1 MALRRWISLARYDGA
16 QMLVA
21 AQCPPDG
28 RNRLVV
34 RGYARSDLSAHGF
47 GKREDGLWIADR
59 PSFKTSELFA
69 WFPGFDPRR
78 DIVEMDTGDFLI
90 GYEDL
95 DLIDDNATLDAFLLK
110 GASTVPATRDAAVPA
125 ASRENSA
132 QYENYREHIEKS
144 GGQIPAG
151 MVEQINLDERLN
163 DGEAE
168 KLLDLLKLAPLANS
182 TPELAEDT
190 SEKPRAQISE
200 EDAQKPRK
208 SFHELAEQTRSAVDP
223 AEVAAITAQFPREY
237 ADKPFDEPVDDKAR
251 GWYLKD
257 FALPRK
263 PAAALEKIAALQ
275 EATRATLQTSVDRYN
290 DIRERN
296 VYALSDYDIQIAYQF
311 SAVNGVHQ
319 ALSLKVAHILYDRRK
334 LVVLEEAAAA
344 IHAET
349 SAASKKADRPKAEPT
364 EPQSSEPAP
373 GVEEPEI
380 EEPEVEE
387 PAVEEPA
394 VEEPKLDIA
403 ARPRRAV
410 KSAERQRQRIED
422 AGEKIGGARKDFY
435 AKALAIADLDA
446 MNDREKLELVG
457 KDNIWPRRSYGEYRE
472 AGVDARVALFLNAMR
487 RDLPAKITDAEHAP
501 VYIEFVT
508 KLRDIAATVTR
519 SDALE
524 DREEESFFRALV
536 KGGLLYEEVSG
547 EPGTSSRRRTMGL
560 DPRYQVLFQHS
571 KGWQFIDA
579 YMYSPS
585 RGYRKAK
592 SLYDSHYQQIG
603 DQRVS
608 GYSLNSDALYDL
620 IESKQDKA
628 NERRARSMKARET
641 DDESHYLSR
650 PHLDHLVRS
659 GLPDDRDGR
668 DVNPDDFLE
677 TFGFRACEFGNWLPD
692 IERQDVL
699 NRAYD
704 SLSTLARVLSVEKTF
719 LSLDGSLALAFG
731 SRGIGKALA
740 HYEPARKVIN
750 LTRLKGAGSLAH
762 EFFHALDDHLANHV
776 RQAVKDASYGGRV
789 SSSYF
794 STELF
799 LSEKR
804 ATRSSSS
811 AGIAQS
817 RYVPTDL
824 KERLKPLVDVVNSM
838 SLRTLTEDEARIVA
852 GNALNR
858 TFYSL
863 VGGIRSALFVL
874 VPSKEAQARNEL
886 AQRYAQ
892 TAWQEIEQGNAPRMG
907 HGIQHPLVERLA
919 AMQPEQRLNR
929 SETSSLREALQA
941 TNEVL
946 RSAPAAFALAKDRDA
961 LLASELMTQ
970 IARTKYFSDAEKLD
984 EGKSKVY
991 WSSVRELAARAFE
1004 SYVQDRCEKQGQRD
1018 DYLVHGTEEERFV
1031 GATRSPYPTGA
1042 DREAINAAFDGFV
1055 AFMRRELVPDAE
1067 AEFTENH
1074 FARPRAA

>member
-1 MALRRWISLARYDGA
+1 
-16 QMLVA
+16 
-21 AQCPPDG
+21 
-28 RNRLVV
+28 
-34 RGYARSDLSAHGF
+34 
-47 GKREDGLWIADR
+47 
-59 PSFKTSELFA
+59 
-69 WFPGFDPRR
+69 
-78 DIVEMDTGDFLI
+78 
-90 GYEDL
+90 
-95 DLIDDNATLDAFLLK
+95 
-110 GASTVPATRDAAVPA
+110 VPASRDAAAPA

-144 GGQIPAG
+144 GGQIQAG
-151 MVEQINLDERLN
+151 MIEQIKLDERLN

-168 KLLDLLKLAPLANS
+168 KLLDLLKLAAS
-182 TPELAEDT
+182 VSTTPEPAKAPP
-190 SEKPRAQISE
+190 EKPRAQMPD
-200 EDAQKPRK
+200 EDAEKPRK
-208 SFHELAEQTRSAVDP
+208 SFHELAEETRSAVDP

-237 ADKPFDEPVDDKAR
+237 ADKLFDEPVDDQAR

-263 PAAALEKIAALQ
+263 LAAALEKIAALQ

-311 SAVNGVHQ
+311 SAINGVHQ
-319 ALSLKVAHILYDRRK
+319 ALSLKVAHMLYDRRK

-349 SAASKKADRPKAEPT
+349 RAASKKADRPSAEPT

-373 GVEEPEI
+373 EV

-387 PAVEEPA
+387 PEVEKQ
-394 VEEPKLDIA
+394 KLDLA
-403 ARPRRAV
+403 TRPRRAV
-410 KSAERQRQRIED
+410 KSEERQRQRIED

-435 AKALAIADLDA
+435 AKALATADLDA

-457 KDNIWPRRSYGEYRE
+457 KDAIWPRRSYGEYRDD
-472 AGVDARVALFLNAMR
+472 GVDARVALFLNAMR
-487 RDLPAKITDAEHAP
+487 RDLPAKITDAAHAP

-524 DREEESFFRALV
+524 DREEASFFRALV

-560 DPRYQVLFQHS
+560 DPRYQVLFQRS

-592 SLYDSHYQQIG
+592 SLYDSHYHQID

-628 NERRARSMKARET
+628 NERRARSMKAREA
-641 DDESHYLSR
+641 DDESHYRSR

-668 DVNPDDFLE
+668 DVNPNDFLE

-704 SLSTLARVLSVEKTF
+704 SLSTLARVLGVEKKF
-719 LSLDGSLALAFG
+719 LCLDGSLALAFG

-817 RYVPTDL
+817 SFVPTDL

-852 GNALNR
+852 GNALNK

-863 VGGIRSALFVL
+863 VGGIRCALFVL
-874 VPSKEAQARNEL
+874 MPSKETQARNEL

-892 TAWQEIEQGNAPRMG
+892 TAWQEIEQGKAPRMG
-907 HGIQHPLVERLA
+907 HEIQHPLVERLA
-919 AMQPEQRLNR
+919 AMQPERTLNR
-929 SETSSLREALQA
+929 SETSSLREALHA

-961 LLASELMTQ
+961 LLASELMTK
-970 IARTKYFSDAEKLD
+970 IARTKYFTDAEKLD

-1004 SYVQDRCEKQGQRD
+1004 SYVQDRCEKKGQRD

-1031 GATRSPYPTGA
+1031 GASRSPYPTGA

-1055 AFMRRELVPDAE
+1055 AFMRRELVSDAE
-1067 AEFTENH
+1067 AELAANH